1 VYQLNELSV
10 LKYVTWNGTK
20 HFSSNNNINCYIEKK
35 DNKFSNIY
43 VKGSNEEIHQSL
55 SEELFEEIHPN
66 INKDFKAVIYA
77 LLTKNSQK
85 DMEDYLDFINYA
97 HIEEPSDTFLEVK
110 EEIDNDGSD
119 ESEESLNEG
128 NYESYE
134 YTDSLKDSIEIND
147 NKERELNSKIEELV
161 SAERDSP
168 KVNASG
174 TLSSNS
180 FDGETINNDFQQ
192 AYKITNNVGSHLKNG
207 DPTNFTNKQSEAKN
221 TNSST
226 KTGFEKEKLEKYI
239 EPDHTDDITNI
250 KSPDG
255 LRVPSE
261 NPFVSSVTSNDLT
274 SKANDIS
281 KESHVEVENI
291 SREGDIKNESLPY
304 NKENR
309 ISKANDKKQKT

>member
-1 VYQLNELSV
+1 MLYR
-10 LKYVTWNGTK
+10 
-20 HFSSNNNINCYIEKK
+20 KK

-110 EEIDNDGSD
+110 EEIDNDVSD
-119 ESEESLNEG
+119 ESEESLNEE

-174 TLSSNS
+174 ILSSNS

-192 AYKITNNVGSHLKNG
+192 AYKITNNVDSHLKNG

-226 KTGFEKEKLEKYI
+226 KTRFEKEKLEKYI
-239 EPDHTDDITNI
+239 EPDHTDDITDI
-250 KSPDG
+250 KSQDG
-255 LRVPSE
+255 LRVPS
-261 NPFVSSVTSNDLT
+261 
-274 SKANDIS
+274 
-281 KESHVEVENI
+281 
-291 SREGDIKNESLPY
+291 
-304 NKENR
+304 
-309 ISKANDKKQKT
+309 